1 MRLLFYVVALFLL
14 IASTASC
21 SKQDCRTSDPSDT
34 PEKKGLP
41 GTWKWVR
48 TDGGIANHIHETP
61 ASTGKNIEL
70 QIKPDFTYAVYT
82 NGTVTSQ
89 GTYIL
94 DTRNCIHDHT
104 SKQVINFSSLNDQDM
119 MIEKL
124 DGINLELSDEAYD
137 GTGSLYTRK

>member
-1 MRLLFYVVALFLL
+1 MKFLFYVSALFLL
-14 IASTASC
+14 MASATSC
-21 SKQDCRTSDPSDT
+21 SKQDCNTSDT
-34 PEKKGLP
+34 LEKKGLP

-61 ASTGKNIEL
+61 ASTGKNIEW
-70 QIKPDFTYAVYT
+70 QMKPDFTYAVYT

-94 DTRNCIHDHT
+94 ETRNCIHDHT
-104 SKQVINFSSLNDQDM
+104 NKQVINFSSLNDRDM

-124 DGINLELSDEAYD
+124 DGTNLELSDDAHD
-137 GTGSLYTRK
+137 GIGSLYTRK